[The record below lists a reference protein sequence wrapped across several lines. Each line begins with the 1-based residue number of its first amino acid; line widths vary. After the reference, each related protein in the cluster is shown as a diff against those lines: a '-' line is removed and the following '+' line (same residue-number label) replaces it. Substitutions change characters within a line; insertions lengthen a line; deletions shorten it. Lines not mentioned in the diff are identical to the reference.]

1 MISFDPKETGFPT
14 QNQDPFISFDYFFD
28 QIKSAQQ
35 SLDNY
40 ELLLAD
46 MPLSDGILACIGFC
60 LRNKLLLQTPAARCL
75 ENLLLAYP
83 EIINGSERLLLSLFQ
98 APDELHEASLG
109 PNDLLPALHTLLD
122 WGANPNCRDERG
134 NSPLGLLNER
144 LSQIQ
149 SSWSQ
154 QNAKNAYLECANVL
168 LAGGALPESV
178 IPAPPLERVV
188 SDLELLSLL
197 KAEMEARQISS
208 QIENALSQCPSAN
221 PQAQSPAGQECEPD
235 NKSKRL

>member
-1 MISFDPKETGFPT
+1 MISFDPKETGFPP
-14 QNQDPFISFDYFFD
+14 QNQDPFPSFDYFFD

-46 MPLSDGILACIGFC
+46 MPLSDGILACVGFC

-75 ENLLLAYP
+75 ESLLLAYP
-83 EIINGSERLLLSLFQ
+83 EIKNSSDWLLLSLFQ

-109 PNDLLPALHTLLD
+109 PNDLLPPLQTLLD
-122 WGANPNCRDERG
+122 WGANPNCRDESG

-144 LSQIQ
+144 VAQIQ
-149 SSWSQ
+149 SSWSL
-154 QNAKNAYLECANVL
+154 QNAKNAYLECAMAL
-168 LAGGALPESV
+168 LDGGALPESV
-178 IPAPPLERVV
+178 LPAPPIDRVV
-188 SDLELLSLL
+188 SDPELLALL
-197 KAEMEARQISS
+197 RAQMEARQIRS
-208 QIENALSQCPSAN
+208 QIEKAPPQSTAPFAQTNSA
-221 PQAQSPAGQECEPD
+221 AAQECEKD